1 MNLIKQYIRENKLA
15 YFFSVICAILG
26 VISNLFIYI
35 ILSRMIVA
43 LIDGGITINYYLH
56 HILWIFA
63 CLVIKESVMTLSTM
77 ISHATTY
84 HIIRDIRKDLMDK
97 LFKMPLGD
105 ILSESSGKLKDI
117 IVNQVD
123 NTETTLAHII
133 PEMTANILGPIVLF
147 IYMLTLDWRVTL
159 LSLIPLGVGIL
170 FMMPPMKR
178 AKVKFPQAVKIGQR
192 MNNII
197 VEYIN
202 GIEVIRAFNQRNKS
216 YTKYSDIVY
225 EKASYHYN
233 WLKENATDYAA
244 SLSIAPM
251 GILTII
257 PFGLYF
263 TMVGSL
269 DGGVLL
275 TLIILSF
282 GTIQHIMKIMMF
294 EDDLGR
300 VSTIFGEIE
309 TILSHDDLLHAN
321 TPVDID
327 TYDIHLENVD
337 FSYDGEKKILDQI
350 SLKIEEGAVHALVG
364 ESGSGKS
371 TIAKLMAGFW
381 DVDNGHITIGGAD
394 MQDIPLETLSSL
406 ISYVSQDNF
415 LFDISIKDNIRIGKD
430 NASDQDIVEICQ
442 KAGCHDFIMNLSNGY
457 DTVAGEGGSHLSG
470 GERQRISI
478 ARAMIKDAPI
488 IILDEATSYID
499 PENEALIQ
507 GAISELVEG
516 KTLII
521 IAHRL
526 NTITDVDTIF
536 VIKNGKLIESGTHTE
551 LLEGSSHYNDLWQA
565 ALKGADND

>member
-192 MNNII
+192 MHNII

-430 NASDQDIVEICQ
+430 DASDQDIVEICQ

>member
-327 TYDIHLENVD
+327 AYDIHLENVD

-430 NASDQDIVEICQ
+430 DASDQDIVEICQ

>member
-1 MNLIKQYIRENKLA
+1 
-15 YFFSVICAILG
+15 
-26 VISNLFIYI
+26 
-35 ILSRMIVA
+35 
-43 LIDGGITINYYLH
+43 
-56 HILWIFA
+56 
-63 CLVIKESVMTLSTM
+63 MTLSTM

-430 NASDQDIVEICQ
+430 DASDQDIVEICQ

-470 GERQRISI
+470 GERQHISI

>member
-216 YTKYSDIVY
+216 YTKYSNIVY

-263 TMVGSL
+263 TMMGSL

-321 TPVDID
+321 TPVNID

-430 NASDQDIVEICQ
+430 DASDQDIIEICQ

>member
-1 MNLIKQYIRENKLA
+1 MNLIKQYIQENKLA

-192 MNNII
+192 MSNII

-294 EDDLGR
+294 EEDLGR

-430 NASDQDIVEICQ
+430 DASDQDIVEICQ

>member
-178 AKVKFPQAVKIGQR
+178 AKVKFPQAVKIGQH

-430 NASDQDIVEICQ
+430 DASDQDIVEICQ

>member
-1 MNLIKQYIRENKLA
+1 MNLIKQYIRENKLP

-430 NASDQDIVEICQ
+430 SASDQDIVEICQ

>member
-170 FMMPPMKR
+170 FIMPPMKR

-430 NASDQDIVEICQ
+430 DASDQDIIEICQ

>member
-43 LIDGGITINYYLH
+43 LIDGGIAINYYLH

-430 NASDQDIVEICQ
+430 DASDQDIVEICQ

>member
-15 YFFSVICAILG
+15 YFFSIICAILG

-430 NASDQDIVEICQ
+430 DASDQDIVEICQ

-507 GAISELVEG
+507 GAISELVER

>member
-15 YFFSVICAILG
+15 YFFSIICAILG

-133 PEMTANILGPIVLF
+133 PEMTANILSPIVLF

-430 NASDQDIVEICQ
+430 DASDQDIVEICQ

-470 GERQRISI
+470 GERQHISI

>member
-1 MNLIKQYIRENKLA
+1 MNLIKQSIRENKLA

-430 NASDQDIVEICQ
+430 DASDQDIVEICQ

>member
-381 DVDNGHITIGGAD
+381 DIDNGHITIGGAD
-394 MQDIPLETLSSL
+394 MQDIPLEALSSL

-430 NASDQDIVEICQ
+430 DASDQDIVEICQ

-565 ALKGADND
+565 ALKGTDND

>member
-15 YFFSVICAILG
+15 YFFSIICAILG

-97 LFKMPLGD
+97 LLKMPLGD

-192 MNNII
+192 MSNII

-337 FSYDGEKKILDQI
+337 LSYDGEKKILDQI

-430 NASDQDIVEICQ
+430 DASDQDIVEICQ